1 MKKSMKNL
9 EIKTID
15 NRAAVKGGN
24 GGKKTLDELQ
34 KKLGQ
39 VK

>member
-1 MKKSMKNL
+1 MKKAIKNL

-15 NRAAVKGGN
+15 NLTAVKGGN
-24 GGKKTLDELQ
+24 GGKKTLEDLQ